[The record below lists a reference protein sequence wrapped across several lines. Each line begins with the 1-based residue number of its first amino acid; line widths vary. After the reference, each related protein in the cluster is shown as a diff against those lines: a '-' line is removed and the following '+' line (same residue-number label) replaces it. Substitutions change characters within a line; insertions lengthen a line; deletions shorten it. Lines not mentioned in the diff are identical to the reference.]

1 MMEYKGLRNT
11 KAQSIIHLT
20 QMSDCNARI
29 PSMTTKLS
37 PEIQEM
43 LNNRIT
49 EFWKDDEGVTCF
61 NVDNDYY
68 KIISINEQNV
78 VKLEQ
83 WRKYELP
90 VASVKLDQD
99 GVNTFKCV
107 LRSETSSRMHTALEV
122 LCIVECYQTKEET
135 ESILAKYV
143 NAFTETTLSK
153 HDGKD
158 YHEIHPDGYLARGV
172 KDGIPYEQ
180 VLDADGNV
188 TYTVTVRESLV
199 GMYFS
204 ENCYAVVEI
213 HEDKDNDTIRE
224 IQGRTEF
231 VEKIRDE
238 HNTGMSDNE
247 AICYQAFL
255 ELSCPRWGMSW

>member
-1 MMEYKGLRNT
+1 
-11 KAQSIIHLT
+11 
-20 QMSDCNARI
+20 
-29 PSMTTKLS
+29 MTTKLS

-49 EFWKDDEGVTCF
+49 EFWKDAEGFSCF

-68 KIISINEQNV
+68 KIISINNQNK
-78 VKLEQ
+78 VKLDLL
-83 WRKYELP
+83 RKYELP
-90 VASVKLDQD
+90 AVSVILDQD

-107 LRSETSSRMHTALEV
+107 LRSGTNSRMPTSLEV
-122 LCIVECYQTKEET
+122 HCIVECYQTKEET
-135 ESILAKYV
+135 ESILAKYI

-153 HDGKD
+153 HDGRD

-180 VLDADGNV
+180 VLDADGNA

-213 HEDKDNDTIRE
+213 RDCQDNDTVRD

-238 HNTGMSDNE
+238 TNKGMSDNE